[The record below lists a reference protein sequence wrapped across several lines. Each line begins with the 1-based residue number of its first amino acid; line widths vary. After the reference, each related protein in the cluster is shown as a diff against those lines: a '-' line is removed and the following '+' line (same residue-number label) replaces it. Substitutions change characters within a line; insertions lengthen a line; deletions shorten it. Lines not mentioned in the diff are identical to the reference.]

1 MKRAIFFALAAFC
14 ILPHELM
21 AQAVGSAANRNA
33 LLQRFVSPKPISY
46 RAEVMFG
53 AGNIENVTPV
63 GVSTNPTRVLEVRNG
78 LLTSSPSVPG
88 AQFDISD
95 QTKAISALLSNY
107 QAQWEE
113 IAENTKLADRP
124 IQQLKLIPRDG
135 WRYTRVLW
143 LDEQTGV
150 PLKTEIYR
158 KNELIERIQVKSI
171 AFSDMDSGTNS
182 QSGNS
187 GKTRPPEISSHSMF
201 YVRNVPTGFIL
212 TSVFND
218 TTHVQQIYSD
228 GLARVSVFVQSL
240 GALPAAGYSQR
251 GSTGFVV
258 RRNGNVDLV
267 ALGDVPQATLER
279 FLSGVDAIQQ

>member
-1 MKRAIFFALAAFC
+1 
-14 ILPHELM
+14 M
-21 AQAVGSAANRNA
+21 AQSASTSRVA
-33 LLQRFVSPKPISY
+33 LLQRFVSPKPMSY
-46 RAEVMFG
+46 RAEVIFG
-53 AGNIENVTPV
+53 PSDLEHM
-63 GVSTNPTRVLEVRNG
+63 GVSTNQTRILEVRNG
-78 LLTSSPSVPG
+78 LLTSSPAVPG
-88 AQFDISD
+88 AQFAISD
-95 QTKAISALLSNY
+95 QAKSISALLNNY
-107 QAQWEE
+107 QAQWQE
-113 IAENTKLADRP
+113 IAANAKFADRP
-124 IQQLKLIPRDG
+124 IQQLRLMPKDG

-150 PLKTEIYR
+150 PLKTEIFR

-171 AFSDMDSGTNS
+171 DFLDLGTGADTPPN
-182 QSGNS
+182 GNS
-187 GKTRPPEISSHSMF
+187 KTESIPEISTQSIF
-201 YVRNVPTGFIL
+201 YVRNLPTGFVL

-258 RRNGNVDLV
+258 RRSGNVDLV
-267 ALGDVPQATLER
+267 AVGDVPQATLDR

>member
-1 MKRAIFFALAAFC
+1 MTRSIVFAFSVFC
-14 ILPHELM
+14 SLPNILM
-21 AQAVGSAANRNA
+21 AQSESASRVA
-33 LLQRFVSPKPISY
+33 LLQRFVAPKPMSY

-53 AGNIENVTPV
+53 PGNLESIPN
-63 GVSTNPTRVLEVRNG
+63 GVSTIPTRILEVRNG
-78 LLTSSPSVPG
+78 LLISSPAVPG
-88 AQFDISD
+88 TQFAISD
-95 QTKAISALLSNY
+95 QAKSISALLSNY
-107 QAQWEE
+107 QAQWQE
-113 IAENTKLADRP
+113 IATSAKLADRS
-124 IQQLKLIPRDG
+124 IQQLTLIPKDG

-150 PLKTEIYR
+150 PLKTEIFR
-158 KNELIERIQVKSI
+158 KNELIERIQVKTI
-171 AFSDMDSGTNS
+171 DFLDLGTGDDTRANGQSGTES
-182 QSGNS
+182 
-187 GKTRPPEISSHSMF
+187 TPEISTQSIF
-201 YVRNVPTGFIL
+201 YVRNLPSGFVL

-251 GSTGFVV
+251 GSTAFVV

-267 ALGDVPQATLER
+267 AVGDVPQATLDR